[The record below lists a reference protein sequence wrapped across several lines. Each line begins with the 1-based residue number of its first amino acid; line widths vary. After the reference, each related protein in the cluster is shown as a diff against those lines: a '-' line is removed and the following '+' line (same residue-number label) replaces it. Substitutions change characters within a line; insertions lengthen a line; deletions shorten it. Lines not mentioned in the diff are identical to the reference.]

1 MFFFKIILIKLDLR
15 FFFKLISFFIN
26 FLIWLLKKNLNAD
39 VALKKYQ
46 IIFLNNILMATSAPH
61 QQVGHSI
68 YHVEGFRWLV
78 DGKDDFKNEF
88 LFLGMKFPTKSILGP
103 K

>member
-1 MFFFKIILIKLDLR
+1 MV

-46 IIFLNNILMATSAPH
+46 IIFLNNILMATSASRAFHLPRRR
-61 QQVGHSI
+61 
-68 YHVEGFRWLV
+68 FPLV
-78 DGKDDFKNEF
+78 
-88 LFLGMKFPTKSILGP
+88 S
-103 K
+103 